1 MPVPEFEVEHL
12 EVEVFEEPQ
21 KTPQSKMRVRVR
33 STPPKEPAVHV
44 GADADDDDGE
54 DDADD
59 VDDANSE
66 DFDLD
71 YSQTHLEDFLKSQ
84 TSNSLMKGSN
94 I

>member
-1 MPVPEFEVEHL
+1 MLKVDQVDEGNAL
-12 EVEVFEEPQ
+12 
-21 KTPQSKMRVRVR
+21 
-33 STPPKEPAVHV
+33 
-44 GADADDDDGE
+44 DG

-94 I
+94 IQSG